1 MTYAGI
7 LSLFIVP
14 ACLVIVALVVRDSRL
29 SNKSDL
35 KAGVL
40 AVLFHMLLA
49 LIYTTPWDNY
59 LVANRVWWYDPA
71 LVTGITLAWVPLE
84 EYAFFMLQTAFTGF
98 WYLWI
103 RQRFPERDFTP
114 DRKLRKNLSLLG
126 LALWSLS
133 IMFALFSSPKF
144 TYLTLITIWAIP
156 PMVLQVAFGGDI
168 LAANWR
174 AVILGII
181 PPTIY
186 LWTVDL
192 LAIQWGTWTISP
204 SLTTGIKLAILPLE
218 EMLFF
223 LVTNIMVV
231 FGITLLLSPQSRQ
244 RARAWLV
251 RLGFRRL
258 ATREATQ

>member
-7 LSLFIVP
+7 LSIFIVP
-14 ACLVIVALVVRDSRL
+14 AYLVMVALALRDSRH
-29 SNKSDL
+29 SNRSDL

-40 AVLFHMLLA
+40 AVLLHMLLA
-49 LIYTTPWDNY
+49 LVYTTPWDNY

-84 EYAFFMLQTAFTGF
+84 EYAFFLLQTAYTGF
-98 WYLWI
+98 WFLWI
-103 RQRFPERDFTP
+103 RQRFPERDFNP
-114 DRKLRKNLSLLG
+114 DRKLRRNLSLLG
-126 LALWSLS
+126 LTIWLLSLTLV
-133 IMFALFSSPKF
+133 LFGSPKF

-168 LAANWR
+168 LTANWR
-174 AVILGII
+174 AVVLGIL

-186 LWTVDL
+186 LWIVDL

-204 SLTTGIKLAILPLE
+204 SLTTGIKLAILPVE

-244 RARAWLV
+244 RARVWLV
-251 RLGFRRL
+251 RLGFSRF
-258 ATREATQ
+258 ATRVATQ